1 MRILIDTI
9 PHRDQRYPTAGDW
22 QFTKGDFGRGEDML
36 VIRVSDLGHFN
47 MNFLLAIHELVEAVL
62 CKHRD
67 VSEAEVDRFDQD
79 PERER
84 EGIEPGD
91 NMAAPYFAE
100 HQFASGIE
108 RLLAAELGVNWVE
121 YERRVDALGRQ
132 I

>member
-22 QFTKGDFGRGEDML
+22 QFERGLHKDEDQL
-36 VIRVSDLGHFN
+36 VIHISDLGHYN
-47 MNFLLAIHELVEAVL
+47 MNFLLGVHELVEAVL

-121 YERRVDALGRQ
+121 YERRVDALVGRQ